1 MRTSQKLKIFA
12 VKKFGT
18 MAKLAEAMG
27 ISQAQIS
34 PYTTGKRN
42 LGSIQIARL
51 RELGCDINWLM
62 SEDDEPMPEPNGI
75 SYDYETG
82 KQVDTNQKNVN
93 RALREAYGKRLEFW
107 IKARYSTQQEAAAEI
122 GISLELLKQYMSG
135 RKNATELSDKLIP
148 LGFDMKWI
156 REGIRTEI
164 IGNVGLFKGHWYP
177 VISTVQAGEP
187 DFLYKEENILGW
199 FPVDYKKELNCYM
212 VLVEGESMTGGN
224 TPIYDGDLVLID
236 MDIPPVKGELVVII
250 VAGRQMLKQYLN
262 TEEENI
268 ILRSYNEDKDT
279 YPDLV
284 YPKRDVELMHRVVR
298 ICRKSIVV

>member
-1 MRTSQKLKIFA
+1 MKKHEKLKVFGIA
-12 VKKFGT
+12 KFG
-18 MAKLAEAMG
+18 KLTTFAEAMG
-27 ISQAQIS
+27 IPQPALSRAVN
-34 PYTTGKRN
+34 GKVPI
-42 LGSIQIARL
+42 GSKYIEKL

-62 SEDDEPMPEPNGI
+62 SEDDEPMPEQSGV

-82 KQVDTNQKNVN
+82 KQGDTNQKNVN
-93 RALREAYGKRLEFW
+93 RALREAYGKRLEYW
-107 IKARYSTQQEAAAEI
+107 INARYATQQEAATEI

-156 REGIRTEI
+156 REGVRTEI

-177 VISTVQAGEP
+177 VISSVQAGEP
-187 DFLYKEENILGW
+187 DFLYKETNILGW
-199 FPVDYKKELNCYM
+199 YPVDYKKELNCYM

-262 TEEENI
+262 TEGENI